1 MKTGGLMKYKT
12 GTLGRVFVARFE
24 DGDDILKELAETAKK
39 EKIKGAIFHLIG
51 GIKQGNIVVGPEKES
66 LPPVPVWRSI
76 EESHELL
83 GTGTIFWEGDEPKIH
98 LHGAFGKG
106 DEVRVGCLRQSSETF
121 LVLEAVI
128 LELNG
133 LDVKRE
139 FDKASGL
146 TLLKI

>member
-1 MKTGGLMKYKT
+1 MKYKA
-12 GTLGRVFVARFE
+12 GSIGMVFVARFE
-24 DGDDILKELAETAKK
+24 DGDDILKELAETAKN
-39 EKIKGAIFHLIG
+39 ENIKGAIFHLIG
-51 GIKQGNIVVGPEKES
+51 GIKQGKIVVGPEKES

-98 LHGAFGKG
+98 LHGAFGKR

-139 FDKASGL
+139 FDKTSGL